1 MAQGFTP
8 YIFPRQALLVAT
20 VLGCFAFPVR
30 AAEHPIVA
38 AQETIAE
45 GDLLFAQGSV
55 EPACLRYELAFATAP
70 EWWYA
75 AYKHA
80 QCNALEGPTPQALYL
95 LSKAAR
101 GEETLFPVELE
112 LARYYRTSGE
122 FDLSEHHFLA
132 ALGATRGAIEPMVE
146 LADLYEAEGKLSE
159 ALVWLNKAY
168 YFSPGNLTV
177 RSRLARV
184 CEALG
189 RLYSA
194 EEHLRYLAVYGVNPR
209 RNMARLARFYQRNGE
224 VKGSARVLRLMGRG
238 HVTPDSR
245 DLPAPKFPPPGT
257 P

>member
-1 MAQGFTP
+1 MAHGLIP
-8 YIFPRQALLVAT
+8 HKFPFQALLIPL
-20 VLGCFAFPVR
+20 VLGCFALPSK

-38 AQETIAE
+38 ARETIVE

-80 QCNALEGPTPQALYL
+80 QCNALEGSTPQALYL

-101 GEETLFPVELE
+101 GEENLFLVELE
-112 LARYYRTSGE
+112 LARYYRANGE
-122 FDLSEHHFLA
+122 FELSEHHFLA
-132 ALGATRGAIEPMVE
+132 ALNTTRGAIEPMLE
-146 LADLYEAEGKLSE
+146 LADLYEAEGKLSN

-184 CEALG
+184 GEGLG

-224 VKGSARVLRLMGRG
+224 NGGSLRILRLMGRG
-238 HVTPDSR
+238 HVTPDLR